1 MYSRAEASQI
11 KEAFWT
17 AFGRFI
23 SLHRNSEGEKT
34 NWINYNTGHK
44 HLYFRMDADSKQA
57 SIAILLRHP
66 DTLLQTLY
74 FEKFT
79 ELRTWLTETLGEE
92 WIWEPNTHDE
102 YGKPVSKIYATLPSV
117 NVFKQED
124 WPNIISFL
132 KPRMLALDA
141 FWNEVKDGFEE
152 LR

>member
-1 MYSRAEASQI
+1 MYSRAEASRL

-23 SLHRNSEGEKT
+23 SVQPNSEGEKI

-44 HLYFRMDADSKQA
+44 HVYFRMDADAKQA
-57 SIAILLRHP
+57 GIAVLLRHP
-66 DTLLQTLY
+66 DVLMQALY
-74 FEKFT
+74 FEKFA
-79 ELRTWLTETLGEE
+79 ELRSWFTESLGEE
-92 WIWEPNTHDE
+92 WIWEPDTRDE
-102 YGKPVSKIYATLPSV
+102 YGKPVSKIYTGLAGV

-124 WPNIISFL
+124 WPKIISFL
-132 KPRMLALDA
+132 RPRIIALDG